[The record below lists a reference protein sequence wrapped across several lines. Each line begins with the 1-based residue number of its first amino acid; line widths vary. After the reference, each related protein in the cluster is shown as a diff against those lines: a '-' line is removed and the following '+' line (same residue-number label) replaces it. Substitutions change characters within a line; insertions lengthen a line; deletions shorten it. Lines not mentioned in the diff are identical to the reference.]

1 MINFDFIIPYQA
13 WIDEVITPL
22 FNWVYDSL
30 NGSYYEFITAQNI
43 QYIAYLLFIIA
54 FIVVMLSSTCFSQTV
69 TKTYTDTQKIVLPV
83 PVAKQIVIDLLR
95 GDSAFAQLK
104 MSNQQIVELETMVS
118 LKDSVIEKMK
128 LKEENYNLIIIEE
141 RKKTEIY
148 QKELKITQKEL
159 KRIKEKR
166 TFTNIISGVLI
177 GTLTYLYIT
186 K

>member
-1 MINFDFIIPYQA
+1 M
-13 WIDEVITPL
+13 
-22 FNWVYDSL
+22 
-30 NGSYYEFITAQNI
+30 
-43 QYIAYLLFIIA
+43 
-54 FIVVMLSSTCFSQTV
+54 VMLSSTCFSQTV
-69 TKTYTDTQKIVLPV
+69 TKSYTDTQKIVLPV

-104 MSNQQIVELETMVS
+104 MSNQHIIELENMVS
-118 LKDSVIEKMK
+118 LKDSVIDKMK
-128 LKEENYNLIIIEE
+128 LKEENNNLIISDE

-159 KRIKEKR
+159 KRIKAKR

>member
-1 MINFDFIIPYQA
+1 M
-13 WIDEVITPL
+13 
-22 FNWVYDSL
+22 
-30 NGSYYEFITAQNI
+30 
-43 QYIAYLLFIIA
+43 
-54 FIVVMLSSTCFSQTV
+54 VMLSSTCFSQTV
-69 TKTYTDTQKIVLPV
+69 TKSYTDTQKIVLPV

-104 MSNQQIVELETMVS
+104 MSNQHIIELENMVS
-118 LKDSVIEKMK
+118 LKDSVIDKMK
-128 LKEENYNLIIIEE
+128 LKEENYNLIISDE

-148 QKELKITQKEL
+148 QKELKFTQKEL
-159 KRIKEKR
+159 KRIKAKR

>member
-1 MINFDFIIPYQA
+1 
-13 WIDEVITPL
+13 
-22 FNWVYDSL
+22 
-30 NGSYYEFITAQNI
+30 
-43 QYIAYLLFIIA
+43 
-54 FIVVMLSSTCFSQTV
+54 MLSSTCFSQTV
-69 TKTYTDTQKIVLPV
+69 TKSYTDTQKIVLPV

-104 MSNQQIVELETMVS
+104 MSNQHIIELENIVS
-118 LKDSVIEKMK
+118 LKDSVIDKMK
-128 LKEENYNLIIIEE
+128 LKEENYNLIISDEK
-141 RKKTEIY
+141 KKTEIY

-159 KRIKEKR
+159 KRIKAKR

>member
-1 MINFDFIIPYQA
+1 
-13 WIDEVITPL
+13 
-22 FNWVYDSL
+22 
-30 NGSYYEFITAQNI
+30 
-43 QYIAYLLFIIA
+43 
-54 FIVVMLSSTCFSQTV
+54 MLSSTCFSQTV
-69 TKTYTDTQKIVLPV
+69 TKSYIDTQKIVLPV

-104 MSNQQIVELETMVS
+104 MSNQHIIELENIVS
-118 LKDSVIEKMK
+118 LKDSVINKMK
-128 LKEENYNLIIIEE
+128 LKEENYNLIISDEK
-141 RKKTEIY
+141 KKTEIY

-159 KRIKEKR
+159 KRIKAKR

>member
-1 MINFDFIIPYQA
+1 
-13 WIDEVITPL
+13 
-22 FNWVYDSL
+22 
-30 NGSYYEFITAQNI
+30 
-43 QYIAYLLFIIA
+43 
-54 FIVVMLSSTCFSQTV
+54 MLSSTCFSQTV
-69 TKTYTDTQKIVLPV
+69 TKSYTDTQKIVLPV

-104 MSNQQIVELETMVS
+104 MSNQHIIELENIVS
-118 LKDSVIEKMK
+118 LKDSVIDKMK
-128 LKEENYNLIIIEE
+128 LKEDNYNLIISDE
-141 RKKTEIY
+141 KNKTEIY

-159 KRIKEKR
+159 KRIKAKR

>member
-1 MINFDFIIPYQA
+1 M
-13 WIDEVITPL
+13 
-22 FNWVYDSL
+22 SL
-30 NGSYYEFITAQNI
+30 VKKLVM
-43 QYIAYLLFIIA
+43 LLSM
-54 FIVVMLSSTCFSQTV
+54 VMLSSTCFSQTV
-69 TKTYTDTQKIVLPV
+69 TKSYIDTQKIVLPV

-104 MSNQQIVELETMVS
+104 MSNQHIIELENIVS
-118 LKDSVIEKMK
+118 LKDSVIDKMK
-128 LKEENYNLIIIEE
+128 LKEENYNLIISDEK
-141 RKKTEIY
+141 KKTEIY

-159 KRIKEKR
+159 KRIKAKR

>member
-1 MINFDFIIPYQA
+1 M
-13 WIDEVITPL
+13 
-22 FNWVYDSL
+22 
-30 NGSYYEFITAQNI
+30 
-43 QYIAYLLFIIA
+43 
-54 FIVVMLSSTCFSQTV
+54 VMLSSTCFSQTV
-69 TKTYTDTQKIVLPV
+69 TKSYTDTQKIVLPV

-104 MSNQQIVELETMVS
+104 MSNQHIIELENIVS
-118 LKDSVIEKMK
+118 LKDSVIDKMK
-128 LKEENYNLIIIEE
+128 LKEENYNLIISDEK
-141 RKKTEIY
+141 KKTEIY

-159 KRIKEKR
+159 KRIKAKR

>member
-1 MINFDFIIPYQA
+1 M
-13 WIDEVITPL
+13 
-22 FNWVYDSL
+22 
-30 NGSYYEFITAQNI
+30 
-43 QYIAYLLFIIA
+43 
-54 FIVVMLSSTCFSQTV
+54 VMLSSTCFSQTV
-69 TKTYTDTQKIVLPV
+69 TKSYTDTQKIVLPV
-83 PVAKQIVIDLLR
+83 PVAKQIVLDLLR

-104 MSNQQIVELETMVS
+104 MSNQHIIELENMVS
-118 LKDSVIEKMK
+118 LKDSVIDKMK
-128 LKEENYNLIIIEE
+128 LKEENYNLIISDE

-159 KRIKEKR
+159 KRIKAKR

>member
-1 MINFDFIIPYQA
+1 
-13 WIDEVITPL
+13 
-22 FNWVYDSL
+22 
-30 NGSYYEFITAQNI
+30 
-43 QYIAYLLFIIA
+43 
-54 FIVVMLSSTCFSQTV
+54 MLSSTCFSQTV
-69 TKTYTDTQKIVLPV
+69 TKSYTDTQKIVLPV

-104 MSNQQIVELETMVS
+104 MSNQQIIELENVVS
-118 LKDSVIEKMK
+118 LKDSVIDKMK
-128 LKEENYNLIIIEE
+128 LKEENYNLIISDEK
-141 RKKTEIY
+141 KKTEIY

-159 KRIKEKR
+159 KRIKAKR

>member
-1 MINFDFIIPYQA
+1 
-13 WIDEVITPL
+13 
-22 FNWVYDSL
+22 
-30 NGSYYEFITAQNI
+30 
-43 QYIAYLLFIIA
+43 
-54 FIVVMLSSTCFSQTV
+54 
-69 TKTYTDTQKIVLPV
+69 LPV

-104 MSNQQIVELETMVS
+104 MSNQHIIELENMVF
-118 LKDSVIEKMK
+118 LKDSVIDKMK
-128 LKEENYNLIIIEE
+128 LKEENYNLIISDE
-141 RKKTEIY
+141 RNKTEIY

-159 KRIKEKR
+159 KRIKAKR

>member
-1 MINFDFIIPYQA
+1 
-13 WIDEVITPL
+13 
-22 FNWVYDSL
+22 
-30 NGSYYEFITAQNI
+30 
-43 QYIAYLLFIIA
+43 
-54 FIVVMLSSTCFSQTV
+54 MLSSTCFSQTV
-69 TKTYTDTQKIVLPV
+69 TKSYTDTQKIVLPV

-104 MSNQQIVELETMVS
+104 MSNQHIIELENVVS
-118 LKDSVIEKMK
+118 LKDSVIDKMK
-128 LKEENYNLIIIEE
+128 LKEENYNLIISDEK
-141 RKKTEIY
+141 KKTEIY

-159 KRIKEKR
+159 KRIKAKR

>member
-1 MINFDFIIPYQA
+1 M
-13 WIDEVITPL
+13 
-22 FNWVYDSL
+22 
-30 NGSYYEFITAQNI
+30 
-43 QYIAYLLFIIA
+43 
-54 FIVVMLSSTCFSQTV
+54 VMLSSTCFSQTV
-69 TKTYTDTQKIVLPV
+69 TKSYTDTQKIVLPV

-104 MSNQQIVELETMVS
+104 MSNQHIIELENMVS
-118 LKDSVIEKMK
+118 LKDSVIDKMK
-128 LKEENYNLIIIEE
+128 LKEENYNLIISDE
-141 RKKTEIY
+141 RNKTEIY

-159 KRIKEKR
+159 KRIKAKR

>member
-1 MINFDFIIPYQA
+1 M
-13 WIDEVITPL
+13 
-22 FNWVYDSL
+22 SL
-30 NGSYYEFITAQNI
+30 VKKLV
-43 QYIAYLLFIIA
+43 LLLSI
-54 FIVVMLSSTCFSQTV
+54 VMLSSTCFSQTV
-69 TKTYTDTQKIVLPV
+69 TKSYTDTQKIVLPV

-104 MSNQQIVELETMVS
+104 MSNQHIIELENMVS
-118 LKDSVIEKMK
+118 LKDSVIDKMK
-128 LKEENYNLIIIEE
+128 LKEENYNLIISDE

-159 KRIKEKR
+159 KRIKAKR

>member
-1 MINFDFIIPYQA
+1 M
-13 WIDEVITPL
+13 
-22 FNWVYDSL
+22 
-30 NGSYYEFITAQNI
+30 
-43 QYIAYLLFIIA
+43 
-54 FIVVMLSSTCFSQTV
+54 VMLSSTCFSQTV
-69 TKTYTDTQKIVLPV
+69 TKSYIDTQKIVLPV

-104 MSNQQIVELETMVS
+104 MSNQHIIELENIVS
-118 LKDSVIEKMK
+118 LKDSVIDKMK
-128 LKEENYNLIIIEE
+128 LKEENYNLIISDEK
-141 RKKTEIY
+141 KKTEIY

-159 KRIKEKR
+159 KRIKAKR

>member
-1 MINFDFIIPYQA
+1 M
-13 WIDEVITPL
+13 
-22 FNWVYDSL
+22 
-30 NGSYYEFITAQNI
+30 
-43 QYIAYLLFIIA
+43 
-54 FIVVMLSSTCFSQTV
+54 VMLSSTCFSQTV
-69 TKTYTDTQKIVLPV
+69 TKSYTDTQKIVLPV

-104 MSNQQIVELETMVS
+104 MSNQHITELENMVS
-118 LKDSVIEKMK
+118 LKDSVIDKMK
-128 LKEENYNLIIIEE
+128 LKEENYNLIISDEK
-141 RKKTEIY
+141 KKTEIY

-159 KRIKEKR
+159 KRIKAKR

>member
-1 MINFDFIIPYQA
+1 M
-13 WIDEVITPL
+13 
-22 FNWVYDSL
+22 SL
-30 NGSYYEFITAQNI
+30 VKKLVM
-43 QYIAYLLFIIA
+43 LLSM
-54 FIVVMLSSTCFSQTV
+54 VMLSSTCFSQTV
-69 TKTYTDTQKIVLPV
+69 TKSYTDTQKIVLPV

-104 MSNQQIVELETMVS
+104 MSNQHIIELENMVS
-118 LKDSVIEKMK
+118 LKDSVIDKMK
-128 LKEENYNLIIIEE
+128 LKEENYNLIISDE
-141 RKKTEIY
+141 KNKTEIY

-159 KRIKEKR
+159 KRIKAKR

>member
-1 MINFDFIIPYQA
+1 M
-13 WIDEVITPL
+13 
-22 FNWVYDSL
+22 
-30 NGSYYEFITAQNI
+30 
-43 QYIAYLLFIIA
+43 LLSM
-54 FIVVMLSSTCFSQTV
+54 VMLSSTCFSQTV
-69 TKTYTDTQKIVLPV
+69 TKSYTDTQKIVLPV

-104 MSNQQIVELETMVS
+104 MSNQHIIELENIVS
-118 LKDSVIEKMK
+118 LKDSVIDKMK
-128 LKEENYNLIIIEE
+128 LKEENYNLIISDEK
-141 RKKTEIY
+141 KKTEIY

-159 KRIKEKR
+159 KRIKAKR

>member
-1 MINFDFIIPYQA
+1 M
-13 WIDEVITPL
+13 
-22 FNWVYDSL
+22 
-30 NGSYYEFITAQNI
+30 
-43 QYIAYLLFIIA
+43 
-54 FIVVMLSSTCFSQTV
+54 VMLSSTCFSQTV
-69 TKTYTDTQKIVLPV
+69 TKSYTDTQKIVLPV

-104 MSNQQIVELETMVS
+104 MSNQHIIELENMVS
-118 LKDSVIEKMK
+118 LKDSVIDKMK
-128 LKEENYNLIIIEE
+128 LKEENYNLIILDE

-159 KRIKEKR
+159 KRIKAKR

-177 GTLTYLYIT
+177 GTLTYLYII

>member
-1 MINFDFIIPYQA
+1 M
-13 WIDEVITPL
+13 
-22 FNWVYDSL
+22 
-30 NGSYYEFITAQNI
+30 
-43 QYIAYLLFIIA
+43 LLSM
-54 FIVVMLSSTCFSQTV
+54 VMLSSTCFSQTV
-69 TKTYTDTQKIVLPV
+69 TKSYTDTQKIVLPV

-104 MSNQQIVELETMVS
+104 MSNQHIIELENVVS
-118 LKDSVIEKMK
+118 LKDSVIDKMK
-128 LKEENYNLIIIEE
+128 LKEENYNLIISDEK
-141 RKKTEIY
+141 KKTEIY

-159 KRIKEKR
+159 KRIKAKR

>member
-1 MINFDFIIPYQA
+1 
-13 WIDEVITPL
+13 
-22 FNWVYDSL
+22 
-30 NGSYYEFITAQNI
+30 
-43 QYIAYLLFIIA
+43 
-54 FIVVMLSSTCFSQTV
+54 MLSSTCFSQTV
-69 TKTYTDTQKIVLPV
+69 TKSYTDTQKIVLPV

-104 MSNQQIVELETMVS
+104 MSNQHIIELENMVS
-118 LKDSVIEKMK
+118 LKDSVIDKMK
-128 LKEENYNLIIIEE
+128 LKEENYNLIISDE

-159 KRIKEKR
+159 KRIKAKR

>member
-1 MINFDFIIPYQA
+1 
-13 WIDEVITPL
+13 
-22 FNWVYDSL
+22 
-30 NGSYYEFITAQNI
+30 
-43 QYIAYLLFIIA
+43 
-54 FIVVMLSSTCFSQTV
+54 
-69 TKTYTDTQKIVLPV
+69 LPV

-104 MSNQQIVELETMVS
+104 MSNQHIIELENMVS
-118 LKDSVIEKMK
+118 LKDSVIDKMK
-128 LKEENYNLIIIEE
+128 LKEENYNLIISDE

-159 KRIKEKR
+159 KRIKAKR

>member
-1 MINFDFIIPYQA
+1 M
-13 WIDEVITPL
+13 
-22 FNWVYDSL
+22 
-30 NGSYYEFITAQNI
+30 
-43 QYIAYLLFIIA
+43 
-54 FIVVMLSSTCFSQTV
+54 
-69 TKTYTDTQKIVLPV
+69 PV

-104 MSNQQIVELETMVS
+104 MSNQHIIELENMVS
-118 LKDSVIEKMK
+118 LKDSVIDKMK
-128 LKEENYNLIIIEE
+128 LKEENYNLIISDE

-159 KRIKEKR
+159 KRIKAKR

>member
-1 MINFDFIIPYQA
+1 
-13 WIDEVITPL
+13 
-22 FNWVYDSL
+22 
-30 NGSYYEFITAQNI
+30 
-43 QYIAYLLFIIA
+43 
-54 FIVVMLSSTCFSQTV
+54 MLSSTCFSQTV
-69 TKTYTDTQKIVLPV
+69 TKSYTDTQKIVLPV

-104 MSNQQIVELETMVS
+104 MSNQHITELENMVS
-118 LKDSVIEKMK
+118 LKDSVIDKMK
-128 LKEENYNLIIIEE
+128 LKEENYNLIISDE

-159 KRIKEKR
+159 KRIKAKR

>member
-1 MINFDFIIPYQA
+1 M
-13 WIDEVITPL
+13 
-22 FNWVYDSL
+22 
-30 NGSYYEFITAQNI
+30 
-43 QYIAYLLFIIA
+43 
-54 FIVVMLSSTCFSQTV
+54 VMLSSTCFSQTV
-69 TKTYTDTQKIVLPV
+69 TKSYTDTQKIVLPV

-104 MSNQQIVELETMVS
+104 MSNQHIIELENMVS
-118 LKDSVIEKMK
+118 LKDSVIDKMK
-128 LKEENYNLIIIEE
+128 LKEENYNLIILDE

-159 KRIKEKR
+159 KRIKAKR

>member
-1 MINFDFIIPYQA
+1 M
-13 WIDEVITPL
+13 
-22 FNWVYDSL
+22 
-30 NGSYYEFITAQNI
+30 
-43 QYIAYLLFIIA
+43 
-54 FIVVMLSSTCFSQTV
+54 VMLSSTCFSQTV
-69 TKTYTDTQKIVLPV
+69 TKSYTDTQKIVLLV

-104 MSNQQIVELETMVS
+104 MSNQHIIELENMVS
-118 LKDSVIEKMK
+118 LKDSVIDKMK
-128 LKEENYNLIIIEE
+128 LKEENYNLIISDE

-148 QKELKITQKEL
+148 QKELKFTQKEL
-159 KRIKEKR
+159 KRIKAKR

>member
-1 MINFDFIIPYQA
+1 M
-13 WIDEVITPL
+13 
-22 FNWVYDSL
+22 
-30 NGSYYEFITAQNI
+30 
-43 QYIAYLLFIIA
+43 
-54 FIVVMLSSTCFSQTV
+54 VMLSSTCFSQTV
-69 TKTYTDTQKIVLPV
+69 TKSYTDTQKIVLPV

-104 MSNQQIVELETMVS
+104 MSNQHIIELENIVS
-118 LKDSVIEKMK
+118 LKDSVIYKMK
-128 LKEENYNLIIIEE
+128 LKEENYNLIISDEK
-141 RKKTEIY
+141 KKTEIY

-159 KRIKEKR
+159 KRIKAKR

>member
-1 MINFDFIIPYQA
+1 M
-13 WIDEVITPL
+13 
-22 FNWVYDSL
+22 
-30 NGSYYEFITAQNI
+30 
-43 QYIAYLLFIIA
+43 
-54 FIVVMLSSTCFSQTV
+54 VMLSSTCFSQTV
-69 TKTYTDTQKIVLPV
+69 TKSYTDTQKIVLPV

-104 MSNQQIVELETMVS
+104 MSNQHIIELENMVS
-118 LKDSVIEKMK
+118 LKDSVIDKMK
-128 LKEENYNLIIIEE
+128 LKEENYNLIISDE
-141 RKKTEIY
+141 KNKTEIY

-159 KRIKEKR
+159 KRIKAKR